1 MTKNKITM
9 FGIKKTVDSGFQIG
23 AIIQNMEGLKAAV
36 THKQILSSDGINF
49 YKIGVYTPDPEDTVS
64 DFSILC
70 FALDKIGAE
79 HANGIKN
86 AILANCTEDTAE
98 TMRINAGYTGIY
110 DRSVT
115 LSPKLQSVIIKE
127 STRIQSEA
135 AYVLEQMEEEK
146 RAKAEAMAKEKAELL
161 SGVKW
166 ETVENTVYDENGK
179 TKEYI
184 HTLTIN
190 GETYKIQERNVFD
203 VGICKTRI
211 DGGMYSKEAGE
222 WVIDNL
228 TDKGWITEEIS
239 DNEKKAIEIV
249 SRYGKYAKSIIRM

>member
-1 MTKNKITM
+1 MAKNKITM

-23 AIIQNMEGLKAAV
+23 AIIRNMEGLKVAV

-49 YKIGVYTPDPEDTVS
+49 YKSGVYTPDYKDTVS

-79 HANGIKN
+79 HTNGIKN

-98 TMRINAGYTGIY
+98 TTRINAGYTGIY

-115 LSPKLQSVIIKE
+115 LSSKLQSVIIE
-127 STRIQSEA
+127 EATRIQSEA
-135 AYVLEQMEEEK
+135 AYALEQMEEEK

-166 ETVENTVYDENGK
+166 ETVEDTVYDEGGK

-184 HTLTIN
+184 HILKIN
-190 GETYKIQERNVFD
+190 GETYKIRERNVFD
-203 VGICKTRI
+203 VGICHNRM
-211 DGGMYSKEAGE
+211 DGGMYSKENGE

-228 TDKGWITEEIS
+228 TSEGWVTEKIS
-239 DNEKKAIEIV
+239 DSEKKAIEIV
-249 SRYGKYAKSIIRM
+249 SRYGKYAKSRIRM

>member
-1 MTKNKITM
+1 MTTITM
-9 FGIKKTVDSGFQIG
+9 FGIGKFVDSDFQLR
-23 AIIQNMEGLKAAV
+23 AIIQNMEGLKTAV
-36 THKQILSSDGINF
+36 MHKRILSCTGLESISFYESD
-49 YKIGVYTPDPEDTVS
+49 VYTPHSDDSVS
-64 DFSILC
+64 DFDITR
-70 FALDKIGAE
+70 FAIAKIGADRTN
-79 HANGIKN
+79 AD

-110 DRSVT
+110 YRSVT
-115 LSPKLQSVIIKE
+115 LSSKLQSVIIEE